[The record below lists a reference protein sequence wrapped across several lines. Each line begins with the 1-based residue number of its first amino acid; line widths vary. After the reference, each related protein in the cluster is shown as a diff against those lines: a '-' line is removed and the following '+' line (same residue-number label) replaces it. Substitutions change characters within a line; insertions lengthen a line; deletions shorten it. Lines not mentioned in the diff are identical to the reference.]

1 MSKILNWVI
10 SLFPTEDSRARAVNN
25 FLAESEDLYDLDRR
39 LRELDYSSKF
49 KKLLE
54 VKKYKFFNSFREME
68 IRFFLLIHGFMA

>member
-49 KKLLE
+49 KNRYYL
-54 VKKYKFFNSFREME
+54 
-68 IRFFLLIHGFMA
+68 